1 ITFNLI
7 LKTMK
12 MILKSAF
19 LISALF
25 VGVQTHAKTM
35 ETDTTK
41 ISKTA
46 KKVGHKASELAAKG
60 AAAVVDKKY
69 EGKCGPHGETVYI
82 NEHSHYYY
90 INKKGH
96 RVYLKRSELMDKKKM

>member
-1 ITFNLI
+1 M
-7 LKTMK
+7 KTLFK
-12 MILKSAF
+12 
-19 LISALF
+19 SALF
-25 VGVQTHAKTM
+25 AAALFVAAQTQAKPM

-41 ISKTA
+41 VGKVT
-46 KKVGHKASELAAKG
+46 KKVGHKTSELAAKG

-90 INKKGH
+90 INKRGH
-96 RVYLKRSELMDKKKM
+96 RVYLKESQLMDKKM